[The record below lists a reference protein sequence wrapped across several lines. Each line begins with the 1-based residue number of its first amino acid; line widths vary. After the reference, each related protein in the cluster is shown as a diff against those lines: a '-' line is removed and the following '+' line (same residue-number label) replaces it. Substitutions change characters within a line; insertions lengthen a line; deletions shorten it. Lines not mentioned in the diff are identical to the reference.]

1 MEPTSEEEAR
11 QSSQH
16 MKDGIRDSMQRTNL
30 KDEECFDPEFWK
42 ENVYLS
48 SS

>member
-1 MEPTSEEEAR
+1 
-11 QSSQH
+11 
-16 MKDGIRDSMQRTNL
+16 MQRTNL

-48 SS
+48 SSWSFFMTVLVSP